1 MDEFHQAMLERMMR
15 VEEAIERAMRGQAD
29 HEDWLIIKY
38 ECGLGLKPVEAAL
51 KQIKENH
58 VNRTSH

>member
-15 VEEAIERAMRGQAD
+15 VEEAVEKAMKGTAD
-29 HEDWLIIKY
+29 HEDWLIIRY
-38 ECGLGLKPVEAAL
+38 ECGLRPVTSVL